1 MLTTGEVAKLFHVS
15 AQTVINWLDQGRL
28 PYERIGKG
36 PRRLTE
42 QAVLSYIHDIG
53 ISTEALDGEIY
64 EGLLKKS
71 ANQVAKKVDPIV
83 IVDKDGCIISW
94 NEGASELFGYSL
106 LEMMHQPVD
115 KISTRVEGSGSGME
129 YLIRSPWQGNT
140 MEFSARHELKGGKEL
155 RTRVVVSKFFID
167 MNLKGGYVLVF
178 KSRD

>member
-71 ANQVAKKVDPIV
+71 ASEVAFDPM
-83 IVDKDGCIISW
+83 
-94 NEGASELFGYSL
+94 Y
-106 LEMMHQPVD
+106 
-115 KISTRVEGSGSGME
+115 GSGQNILPA
-129 YLIRSPWQGNT
+129 LIPGINVIHRKHDYSFANTSPEPLEKNLT
-140 MEFSARHELKGGKEL
+140 EFSKYI
-155 RTRVVVSKFFID
+155 SK
-167 MNLKGGYVLVF
+167 NK
-178 KSRD
+178 